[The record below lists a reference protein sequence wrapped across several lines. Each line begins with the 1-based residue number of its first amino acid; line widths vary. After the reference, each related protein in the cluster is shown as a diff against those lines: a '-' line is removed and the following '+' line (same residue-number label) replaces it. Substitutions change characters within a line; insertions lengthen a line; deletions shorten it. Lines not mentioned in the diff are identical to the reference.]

1 MTYEELITI
10 AEYKCGRLFW
20 RHQDRLEIGRIW
32 SYKRNGGEK
41 SYRTCWINGRSYYVH
56 RLIFLINH
64 GYLPS
69 QIDHANGDTLDNRI
83 CNLRAA
89 SNAQNQRNKGAM
101 PKNQV
106 GLKGVSYKKDM
117 HLYRA
122 QISANGKGYHLGYFS
137 TPSKAHEAYKQAAK
151 RLHGEFAR
159 FA

>member
-10 AEYKCGRLFW
+10 ASYKDGRIYW
-20 RHQDRLEIGRIW
+20 RHSGKEIGRIW
-32 SYKRNGGEK
+32 SYKRNGSEK
-41 SYRTCWINGRSYYVH
+41 SYRTCWINGRAYYVH

-69 QIDHANGDTLDNRI
+69 QIDHVNGDTLDNRI

-101 PKNQV
+101 PKNKV

-137 TPSKAHEAYKQAAK
+137 TPSKAHEAYKQAAR